1 LGNYFSKKKKK
12 KDLADYRYGEKD
24 KALYMF
30 FFLILDHEV
39 FLIYSFCLSSVI
51 LSFVL
56 KEFEFIACYHYFE
69 SKNIFCAFIL
79 VIA

>member
-56 KEFEFIACYHYFE
+56 KEFEFIAIIILKA
-69 SKNIFCAFIL
+69 KNIFCAFVL